1 MCEFVHNHIIKPL
14 VVVVNPHSCTVFGG
28 KIHRKMR
35 ICKIRVTCTNNVQ
48 KMHVAIR
55 GCKAAANF
63 ATDQQPVPRRA
74 YRLRYAELAPPAG
87 PYLECK
93 REQGA
98 AAPGSYPNSR
108 PAGHGHGCE
117 SVTDFS

>member
-1 MCEFVHNHIIKPL
+1 MR
-14 VVVVNPHSCTVFGG
+14 VV
-28 KIHRKMR
+28 
-35 ICKIRVTCTNNVQ
+35 
-48 KMHVAIR
+48 IR
-55 GCKAAANF
+55 GCKVVAIF
-63 ATDQQPVPRRA
+63 ATAARQAPRRA
-74 YRLRYAELAPPAG
+74 YRLRYAGLGPPAG

>member
-1 MCEFVHNHIIKPL
+1 MTSIPIRSLLSAEKYAEKCGFALTFQLIRGNRAF
-14 VVVVNPHSCTVFGG
+14 CTS
-28 KIHRKMR
+28 
-35 ICKIRVTCTNNVQ
+35 NVQ
-48 KMHVAIR
+48 KMHVAICS
-55 GCKAAANF
+55 CKAAANF
-63 ATDQQPVPRRA
+63 ATDQQPAPRRA
-74 YRLRYAELAPPAG
+74 YRLRYAELAPLAG

>member
-1 MCEFVHNHIIKPL
+1 MR
-14 VVVVNPHSCTVFGG
+14 VV
-28 KIHRKMR
+28 
-35 ICKIRVTCTNNVQ
+35 
-48 KMHVAIR
+48 IR

-63 ATDQQPVPRRA
+63 ATGQRPAPRRA
-74 YRLRYAELAPPAG
+74 YRLRYAGLAPPAG

-117 SVTDFS
+117 SVTAFS